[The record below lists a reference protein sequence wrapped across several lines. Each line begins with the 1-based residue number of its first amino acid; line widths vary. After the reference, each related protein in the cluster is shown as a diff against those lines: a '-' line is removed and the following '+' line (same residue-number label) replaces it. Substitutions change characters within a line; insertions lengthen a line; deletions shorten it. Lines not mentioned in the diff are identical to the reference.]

1 MCLGEEIHEE
11 IIKEMEE
18 GINREEVTKLLSE
31 MLMWDENG
39 EGVWEGEEEPNQGV
53 QEADMMDILEIL
65 PKEILPSN

>member
-53 QEADMMDILEIL
+53 HEADMMDMLEIL

>member
-1 MCLGEEIHEE
+1 
-11 IIKEMEE
+11 
-18 GINREEVTKLLSE
+18 VTKLLSE

-39 EGVWEGEEEPNQGV
+39 EGVWEGKEEPNQGV